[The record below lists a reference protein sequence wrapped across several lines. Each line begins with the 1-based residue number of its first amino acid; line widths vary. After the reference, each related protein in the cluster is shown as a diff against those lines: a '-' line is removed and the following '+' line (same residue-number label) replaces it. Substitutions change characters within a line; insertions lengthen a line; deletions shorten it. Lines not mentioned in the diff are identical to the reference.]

1 LLATAPK
8 DSMSMELAGW
18 TRAVMERGERKPV
31 VEDYMLDLHTRR
43 GVEMGRDAAQW
54 WNEGARL
61 HNRIPGYDPQWGDY
75 LRQQA
80 GAKEEPLT

>member
-1 LLATAPK
+1 
-8 DSMSMELAGW
+8 
-18 TRAVMERGERKPV
+18 
-31 VEDYMLDLHTRR
+31 
-43 GVEMGRDAAQW
+43 MGRDAAQW

-61 HNRIPGYDPQWGDY
+61 HNRIPGYDPHWGDY